1 MSPRVL
7 FFPVRHHSPAAAL
20 ALRDILRRVKP
31 EAVLVE
37 GPSDFNPRVG
47 ELFLPHALPIAVY
60 TWYQREDGERRGA
73 YYPFAENS
81 PEWQA
86 ALWARDNGAAFR
98 FIDLPWAELDS
109 IEPGEEERSSQRW
122 ADGEL
127 RRSDYVARLC
137 RELSVDS
144 FDDLWDELFEI
155 EKDLRA
161 DEYVKRAGLF
171 CSHSRSLERLSAE
184 DREREAFMASRVRD
198 AVAEFRGRIV
208 VVTGGYHAPA
218 LAAALEAGEDT
229 PRDGDRAEAATA
241 SRIPDDKRGIA
252 LTPYSEARLDA
263 LKGYEAGM
271 PGPGFYRKVWEQAS
285 EGGGWDHRAVV
296 SEVVA
301 GLRAR
306 KQLFSSADLI
316 SSEATSRA
324 LAGLRGH
331 DRIWRRDIVDGLR
344 GALVKD
350 DLAAGGSH
358 PLLDAIAD
366 VFRGDRVGRL
376 AEGVTLP
383 PLVVA
388 LRAELSRLGLEPAQ
402 TAREVELDLHKP
414 EEREKSRVLHRLRLL
429 SVRGFTLVDGAD
441 PAPGTDPGELWEK
454 WSLLWSP
461 EMEATAIEAS
471 RYGSSLEEATAA
483 VLHEKAGL
491 LGRDAEKAA
500 ALLLD
505 AALAGVGSRVKA
517 LIGELEALIRAG
529 GDFLATAKALDRL
542 IYLYVWDTVLEF
554 GDREYLGGL
563 LSETWRRALYLFE
576 GIGIIAGKDRELTDA
591 VRALASA
598 FERCADTL
606 GLGRE
611 ELSGALRRVK
621 DDDAQ
626 SPLVRGAALGALWAI
641 GESGREEAATALRL
655 FWDPSRL
662 GDFLTGLFS
671 LAREEVRRDGSLLE
685 SIDERLS
692 AFAAGEFSEAL
703 PALRL
708 AFTWFTPREKA
719 QMAARIAGSKSERDT
734 DAAAPSGRR
743 DEAPELLAV
752 SPAEAAETLA
762 FEEALARQ
770 ALRFG
775 LRGGRA

>member
-1 MSPRVL
+1 MSRVL

-20 ALRDILRRVKP
+20 ALRDILRRERP

-37 GPSDFNPRVG
+37 GPSDFNPRIG
-47 ELFLPHALPIAVY
+47 ELFLPHTLPIAVY

-98 FIDLPWAELDS
+98 FIDMPWADLDS
-109 IEPGEEERSSQRW
+109 VESGEEERAAQPSSQRW

-137 RELSVDS
+137 GALSVDG

-155 EKDLRA
+155 QKDLPA
-161 DEYVKRAGLF
+161 DEYVRRAGLF
-171 CSHSRSLERLSAE
+171 CSQSRSLERLSAE
-184 DREREAFMASRVRD
+184 DRAREAFMAARVRE
-198 AVAEFRGRIV
+198 AAAEFRGTIV
-208 VVTGGYHAPA
+208 VVTGGYHTPA
-218 LAAALEAGEDT
+218 LEASLAAAFG
-229 PRDGDRAEAATA
+229 AESAPPAEKRPGAAC
-241 SRIPDDKRGIA
+241 RVPDDKRGIA

-285 EGGGWDHRAVV
+285 AGRGWDHRAVV

-301 GLRAR
+301 GLRER

-324 LAGLRGH
+324 LADLRGH

-350 DLAAGGSH
+350 DLAEGGSH
-358 PLLDAIAD
+358 PILDAVAD
-366 VFRGDRVGRL
+366 VFRGDRVGHL

-383 PLVVA
+383 PLVTA
-388 LRAELSRLGLEPAQ
+388 LRAELSRLDLEPPRN
-402 TAREVELDLHKP
+402 ARELELDLRKP

-429 SVRGFTLVDGAD
+429 SVRGFTLVDGTN

-454 WSLLWSP
+454 WRLLWSP
-461 EMEATAIEAS
+461 ETEATAIEAS

-483 VLHEKAGL
+483 ALREKADL
-491 LGRDAEKAA
+491 IGRDAEKAS

-505 AALAGVGSRVKA
+505 AALAGVGSRVSA
-517 LIGELEALIRAG
+517 LMARLEALIRAG
-529 GDFLATAKALDRL
+529 GDFIATAKALDRL

-554 GDREYLGGL
+554 GGRENLGSL
-563 LSETWRRALYLFE
+563 LAETWRRALYLFE
-576 GIGIIAGKDRELTDA
+576 GIGSIAGRDRDLTDA

-598 FERCADTL
+598 FERCAEEL
-606 GLGRE
+606 SLGRE
-611 ELSGALRRVK
+611 ELAGTLRRVR
-621 DDDAQ
+621 DDTGQ
-626 SPLVRGAALGALWAI
+626 TPLVRGATLGALWAM
-641 GESGREEAATALRL
+641 GESGRDEAATTLRL
-655 FWDPSRL
+655 FWDPSML

-671 LAREEVRRDGSLLE
+671 LAREEVRRDGSLIE
-685 SIDERLS
+685 SIDERIS
-692 AFAAGEFSEAL
+692 GFEAGEFSEAL

-719 QMAARIAGSKSERDT
+719 QMAAHIAGGE
-734 DAAAPSGRR
+734 
-743 DEAPELLAV
+743 EAPELLAV

-762 FEEALARQ
+762 FEEAVRRAAARY
-770 ALRFG
+770 G
-775 LRGGRA
+775 LRGGTA